1 MTVLSILIP
10 TIPERVEMFTR
21 VFNEVHRQIQYCHT
35 VHPSLGSVEVLV
47 DDSKKFL
54 DGGLSI
60 GKKREA
66 LVQRA
71 SGKYLCF
78 LDDDDW
84 ISPDYIETL
93 VRMCNED
100 KDVCT
105 FNSFSTLDNYWM
117 VVCMSLFAEGNQ
129 QAKPGFVYRKPWHI
143 CPVRSYY
150 AKINPIFPDSNYGE
164 DWGWFEQVV
173 KLCRTESTTSQILHQ
188 YHHGKHSEADKIT
201 QHEQPELGRENNT

>member
-1 MTVLSILIP
+1 MTILSILIP

-66 LVQRA
+66 LVKRA
-71 SGKYLCF
+71 QGKYLCF
-78 LDDDDW
+78 LDDDDM
-84 ISPDYIETL
+84 ISGNYVEHILRQAQYDADII
-93 VRMCNED
+93 
-100 KDVCT
+100 
-105 FNSFSTLDNYWM
+105 SFRSFCRLDNFSM
-117 VVCMSLFAEGNQ
+117 LVDMDLNHKANDEANPFIIAN
-129 QAKPGFVYRKPWHI
+129 RLPWHM
-143 CPVRSYY
+143 CPVRSIY
-150 AKINPIFPDSNYGE
+150 AKLYNFSDVSYGE
-164 DWGWFEQVV
+164 DWTWFSMVLTHCKTQA
-173 KLCRTESTTSQILHQ
+173 KTYAILHE

-201 QHEQPELGRENNT
+201 QHAQPELGRENNT

>member
-78 LDDDDW
+78 LDDDER
-84 ISPDYIETL
+84 ISPNYLETILRLCQYGADVVTFRNFSRLENFWML
-93 VRMCNED
+93 VD
-100 KDVCT
+100 
-105 FNSFSTLDNYWM
+105 
-117 VVCMSLFAEGNQ
+117 MSLKYHTND
-129 QAKPGFVYRKPWHI
+129 QASPDFMIRRRAWHI
-143 CPVRSYY
+143 CPVRSIF
-150 AKINPIFPDSNYGE
+150 AKLYSFPDTNYSE
-164 DWGWFEQVV
+164 DWEWFEKVL
-173 KLCRTESTTSQILHQ
+173 KHCTTEAKTDAILHE
-188 YHHGKHSEADKIT
+188 YHHGKHSQADKIT
-201 QHEQPELGRENNT
+201 QHAQPELGRENNT